1 MILGIGNE
9 QFVERHKVD
18 DEVFEVQKQKTD
30 TQMRADLEKAFEEM
44 PARQMA
50 KYNPDF
56 SLMPAYCEMVNVDTD
71 SMSKTELENHT
82 AKMIHFKRFGTFTQ
96 DKVDAEIESSLNMP
110 IADTFKMLEKL
121 QAEVLDFEDQIN
133 NMDTSEFNQYAT
145 ALNEE
150 YKEKMRGVRGI
161 SRATL
166 EAEYNNK
173 FDALQHEY
181 VTVPKNELKV
191 KRWEALQKYKIHDS
205 RAKLYISQNREAIER
220 AIEEARDAEVRENLA
235 SLVEYMEG

>member
-1 MILGIGNE
+1 MISYTQDITHHTE
-9 QFVERHKVD
+9 D
-18 DEVFEVQKQKTD
+18 DEIFEVQKQKTD
-30 TQMRADLEKAFEEM
+30 KEMQADLEKAFEEM
-44 PARQMA
+44 PARQMV

-56 SLMPAYCEMVNVDTD
+56 SLMPAYREMVNADTD
-71 SMSKTELENHT
+71 SMSKTELEKHT
-82 AKMIHFKRFGTFTQ
+82 AEMIHFKRFGTFTQ
-96 DKVDAEIESSLNMP
+96 DKVDAEIEYSLSVP

-121 QAEVLDFEDQIN
+121 QAEVLDYENQIDS
-133 NMDTSEFNQYAT
+133 MDISEFNQYAT

-150 YKEKMRGVRGI
+150 YKEKMRGVKGI

-205 RAKLYISQNREAIER
+205 RAKLYISQNRDAIDKAIED
-220 AIEEARDAEVRENLA
+220 ARNAEIKENLV
-235 SLVEYMEG
+235 SLLSYMED